1 MSFDDITFSIFRIYP
16 RNPAC
21 PQSEAS
27 LAQLSLEQRLEQQQI
42 QERLRQ
48 QLPQQLPQPPQ
59 LQHTAP
65 QQQQHVV
72 PVVTSI
78 MDPVQQIQTVS
89 LSNNQ
94 SIQVTLSEIKEKFFF
109 ISYIFYFLVEPCPVG
124 AADW

>member
-59 LQHTAP
+59 LQHAAP
-65 QQQQHVV
+65 QQQQQQHVV

-94 SIQVTLSEIKEKFFF
+94 SIQVS
-109 ISYIFYFLVEPCPVG
+109 
-124 AADW
+124 